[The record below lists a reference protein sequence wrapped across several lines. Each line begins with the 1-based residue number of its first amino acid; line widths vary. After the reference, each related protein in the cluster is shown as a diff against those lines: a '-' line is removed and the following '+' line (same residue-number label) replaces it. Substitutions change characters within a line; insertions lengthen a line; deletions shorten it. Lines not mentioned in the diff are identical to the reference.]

1 MYTLHDMNAMQAHRL
16 VSLGYDL
23 RMCTC
28 KHSPPRR
35 VWKQKIHAILLR
47 PVWGQNMVLEP
58 DKLHIIVLSLKIH
71 VYSNSG

>member
-23 RMCTC
+23 RLCTC

-35 VWKQKIHAILLR
+35 VWKQKIHATS
-47 PVWGQNMVLEP
+47 ET
-58 DKLHIIVLSLKIH
+58 SLGPK
-71 VYSNSG
+71 YGART